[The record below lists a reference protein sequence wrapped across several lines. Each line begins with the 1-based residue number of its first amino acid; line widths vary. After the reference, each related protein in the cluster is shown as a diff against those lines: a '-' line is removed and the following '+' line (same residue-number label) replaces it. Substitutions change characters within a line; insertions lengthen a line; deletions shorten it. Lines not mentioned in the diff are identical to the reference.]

1 MSARDQ
7 GSRPSTIWTPR
18 DHNLMANVDEPHG
31 NRQQRISGV
40 AVAGR
45 DLSLDGHGC
54 GRSHFR
60 HRDRFVT
67 GTRQLL
73 GQRLRL
79 LRQSGRQY
87 ALCGDQRADHRRR
100 PVIQR
105 RKNGRFGPACLRRS
119 NPRATRHR
127 RERPLPVLAAH
138 PHADGDRRPA
148 QTVAGS
154 RALAA
159 AQGVCAAAGGC
170 EAAFSSGIS
179 MMNAMSPN
187 MAHSIHSGGSP
198 LIGQR
203 PGCRSDHSAGRV

>member
-18 DHNLMANVDEPHG
+18 DHNLMAKDVDEPHG

-45 DLSLDGHGC
+45 GPSPDGHGC

-60 HRDRFVT
+60 HRDRFVA

-100 PVIQR
+100 PVMQR
-105 RKNGRFGPACLRRS
+105 RMNGRSAPPASAAL
-119 NPRATRHR
+119 TQELHDYR
-127 RERPLPVLAAH
+127 RERPLPLFAAH
-138 PHADGDRRPA
+138 PHTEGDPREA
-148 QTVAGS
+148 QAGTGA
-154 RALAA
+154 RAPTGAEGVRAA
-159 AQGVCAAAGGC
+159 ARRRRG
-170 EAAFSSGIS
+170 
-179 MMNAMSPN
+179 
-187 MAHSIHSGGSP
+187 
-198 LIGQR
+198 
-203 PGCRSDHSAGRV
+203 

>member
-18 DHNLMANVDEPHG
+18 DHNLMAKDVDEPHG

-45 DLSLDGHGC
+45 GPSPDGHGC

-60 HRDRFVT
+60 HRDRFVA
-67 GTRQLL
+67 GTCQLL

-100 PVIQR
+100 PVMQR
-105 RKNGRFGPACLRRS
+105 RKEQAGEHDHRWRSVRPSGGRCWRPPKALVRESRSSARSPSPSGSAARPQGGGLAHDAPLSLRYPGRYQ
-119 NPRATRHR
+119 PTEE
-127 RERPLPVLAAH
+127 REN
-138 PHADGDRRPA
+138 HAD
-148 QTVAGS
+148 
-154 RALAA
+154 RARQAL
-159 AQGVCAAAGGC
+159 
-170 EAAFSSGIS
+170 
-179 MMNAMSPN
+179 
-187 MAHSIHSGGSP
+187 
-198 LIGQR
+198 
-203 PGCRSDHSAGRV
+203 

>member
-18 DHNLMANVDEPHG
+18 DHNLMAKDVDEPHG

-45 DLSLDGHGC
+45 GPSPDGHGC

-60 HRDRFVT
+60 HRDRFVA

-100 PVIQR
+100 PVTQR
-105 RKNGRFGPACLRRS
+105 RMNGGSAPPASAALAQELHDIVESARYPFSPRIRTLRATLPKLRPEPVREALPPKLYAP
-119 NPRATRHR
+119 PRATSAR
-127 RERPLPVLAAH
+127 R
-138 PHADGDRRPA
+138 RR
-148 QTVAGS
+148 
-154 RALAA
+154 
-159 AQGVCAAAGGC
+159 
-170 EAAFSSGIS
+170 SG
-179 MMNAMSPN
+179 
-187 MAHSIHSGGSP
+187 
-198 LIGQR
+198 R
-203 PGCRSDHSAGRV
+203 

>member
-18 DHNLMANVDEPHG
+18 DHNLMAKDVDEPHG

-45 DLSLDGHGC
+45 GPSPDGHGC

-60 HRDRFVT
+60 HRDRFVA

-100 PVIQR
+100 PVMQR
-105 RKNGRFGPACLRRS
+105 RMNGRSAPPASAALTKSFTISSRTT
-119 NPRATRHR
+119 ATRSR
-127 RERPLPVLAAH
+127 
-138 PHADGDRRPA
+138 HASAR
-148 QTVAGS
+148 S
-154 RALAA
+154 RAAA
-159 AQGVCAAAGGC
+159 TRGSGVVRRGGRGRRRKGQ
-170 EAAFSSGIS
+170 F
-179 MMNAMSPN
+179 
-187 MAHSIHSGGSP
+187 AHSEP
-198 LIGQR
+198 
-203 PGCRSDHSAGRV
+203 D

>member
-18 DHNLMANVDEPHG
+18 DHNLMAKDVDEPHG

-45 DLSLDGHGC
+45 GPSPDGHGC

-60 HRDRFVT
+60 HRDRFVA
-67 GTRQLL
+67 GTCQLL

-100 PVIQR
+100 PVMQR
-105 RKNGRFGPACLRRS
+105 REEQAGEHDHRWRS
-119 NPRATRHR
+119 V
-127 RERPLPVLAAH
+127 RP
-138 PHADGDRRPA
+138 
-148 QTVAGS
+148 
-154 RALAA
+154 
-159 AQGVCAAAGGC
+159 
-170 EAAFSSGIS
+170 
-179 MMNAMSPN
+179 
-187 MAHSIHSGGSP
+187 SGGRCWRPPKALVRESRSVSGASAQRSAFERGGRPVRNRPCRGGNNMEMLCAEIIRPFRTAVGTQVGRVWLPGHRVSP
-198 LIGQR
+198 LRDRQMA
-203 PGCRSDHSAGRV
+203 SK